1 MTALSASSD
10 DISILDSFFTYAP
23 EPTTSPELVFMAGG
37 FGSGKSSIIAR
48 LSEMNVF
55 PPSRFL
61 LIVPDQIRE
70 LLPEYKELVAKV
82 GTEEAI
88 SLMKNHTQRL
98 EEEIRIR
105 AMQNEISVIFDTAL

>member
-1 MTALSASSD
+1 
-10 DISILDSFFTYAP
+10 
-23 EPTTSPELVFMAGG
+23 MAGG